1 MGSNPVTRT
10 TNKKDIIVDVFEEN
24 RQKDLDLAFKVV
36 ATVDPDIANELY
48 QDDPGELLVI
58 LDVIRQIFIDNPITK

>member
-1 MGSNPVTRT
+1 
-10 TNKKDIIVDVFEEN
+10 VDVFEEN